1 MNPESGRRFGPYEI
15 QSRLGGGGMGHVFRA
30 WDARLHR
37 EVAIKL
43 LNHEYAMPG
52 MRERFLREARAAS
65 ALNHP
70 NICTIFDIGEQDG
83 DPYLVMELLQGE
95 TLKDRIL
102 NHTMQLDEILCV
114 ARDTAEA
121 LGAAHLKGVVH
132 RDIKPANIF
141 LVDKPN
147 GGTQAKVLDFGLA
160 KIEGGVLG
168 SRGRSLDITTAGA
181 TVGTLA
187 YMSPEQARGEQL
199 DSRSDLFSLGVV
211 MYEMATR
218 HVPFQ
223 GATSALV
230 FVQLLNHAPEPVRE
244 WNDAVPR
251 ELEKI
256 IFKLLAKERTAR
268 FQTARELELALI
280 ALTEK
285 GSGGWLRKAVATVP
299 LVRAQDPVARGKRL
313 TRAAASSDPGL
324 QSAPPRAPTPVPPAM
339 PAAEHEATAPNGS
352 SADQVLRP
360 VARIPRPD
368 GTANPARNT
377 PVPARAT
384 PAPPN
389 GVVSTFSTVTP
400 GAMPSG
406 SLTPSQRLAHGRL
419 SANAAEGDVSAESP
433 ADGSVAQSP
442 QAPLGTRP
450 DTPHPPSRDPSLAP
464 ESHSPLEFAAS
475 GTSIA
480 GFEDHPAAY
489 LQPGRVKPGY
499 NPPSPDLDETFPPL
513 ITPDR
518 PRSRWNLPFQPLW
531 LGLSGIAAIF
541 IACLLFVYFN
551 HARFSSV
558 PLSRSDVVVLTEVE
572 NRTGDQ
578 SLDNSVTEALRIE
591 LAQSR
596 YFTLRSGDSYRAARR
611 LLALTAPSGSGESGT
626 LAARKAAERLGAKAY
641 IFGSVSGTS
650 APYTLHIDLRD
661 IASNDI
667 LASAESHPSSLQQM
681 PSAIDQVAGDL
692 RAAVGEPRASIDA
705 TSTPIAGEGSS
716 NLAAVQLYAEA
727 ESLISARQPVGALAD
742 LQQAVTLDPKFIQAH
757 LKLAVLYQ
765 QLRAEAAAEDSA
777 RMALNASGSAGE
789 RTRTLAQAIFERE
802 ASGDYAH
809 ETTLLRHLVSLYPHD
824 SEVLT
829 LLAESLRLQ
838 GHMAEALTDA
848 QQAITEDPFHAPAYL
863 QAEMALV
870 GLDRYDAAYQ
880 LDLQAQRLDLG
891 RPGDA
896 LAAADLDH
904 RQEIVGQLVADLPVG
919 KIEYRP
925 DWTYG
930 IYLDTSGR
938 LAAGATLWRSR
949 AEAAA
954 QNDSLKS
961 ASSFL
966 LAQAAV
972 DRALLG
978 QCATA
983 VAMLPAGGATQPT
996 LSGRTVLFNSAITAA
1011 LCGDSA
1017 RATQLAS
1024 VLRQRYPQSYEVNGY
1039 FLADIQAAEDLRDK
1053 RPADAL
1059 DALAPA
1065 RGFDLISITPFLRG
1079 QAHVAQHEVAVGIV
1093 DFQTE
1098 LAHPGVTYIVGNDV
1112 YPAAQIGVARAFA
1125 DSGDL
1130 GNSAEAYRKFL
1141 ILWNAA
1147 DPGNPLLN
1155 EAKTRSGY

>member
-15 QSRLGGGGMGHVFRA
+15 QSRLGGGGMGHVYRA

-102 NHTMQLDEILCV
+102 NHTMQLDEIISV

-121 LGAAHLKGVVH
+121 LGAAHSKGVVH
-132 RDIKPANIF
+132 RDVKPANIF

-168 SRGRSLDITTAGA
+168 ARGRSLDITTAGA

-211 MYEMATR
+211 MYEMTTR

-230 FVQLLNHAPEPVRE
+230 FVQLLNHPPEPVRE

-280 ALTEK
+280 ALSEK
-285 GSGGWLRKAVATVP
+285 GSGGWLRKAAAAVP

-313 TRAAASSDPGL
+313 TRTAISSDPGL
-324 QSAPPRAPTPVPPAM
+324 QSSPPRPITPVPAVVPS
-339 PAAEHEATAPNGS
+339 PEQPTPTPNAS
-352 SADQVLRP
+352 SADQIIRP
-360 VARIPRPD
+360 VARIPRPE
-368 GTANPARNT
+368 GTPNPDRVTPNPDRVTPVQARST
-377 PVPARAT
+377 PVPT
-384 PAPPN
+384 H
-389 GVVSTFSTVTP
+389 GVVSTFSP
-400 GAMPSG
+400 IPPSSPPSMPSG
-406 SLTPSQRLAHGRL
+406 SLTPSQRLAQGRMSTIAPERELAANQAASEVPAPSRLTPPAENADSHEQPTPRL
-419 SANAAEGDVSAESP
+419 S
-433 ADGSVAQSP
+433 
-442 QAPLGTRP
+442 
-450 DTPHPPSRDPSLAP
+450 
-464 ESHSPLEFAAS
+464 
-475 GTSIA
+475 
-480 GFEDHPAAY
+480 
-489 LQPGRVKPGY
+489 LQPSDTATATAEDENDSALYPVVSQSHA
-499 NPPSPDLDETFPPL
+499 SPDLDETFPPL

-518 PRSRWNLPFQPLW
+518 PHSKWNLPFQPLW
-531 LGLSGIAAIF
+531 LGLSGIAIIF
-541 IACLLFVYFN
+541 IACALFVYLN
-551 HARFSSV
+551 HSRFSSV
-558 PLSRSDVVVLTEVE
+558 PLNRADVVVLTDVE

-578 SLDNSVTEALRIE
+578 SLDNSVTEALRID
-591 LAQSR
+591 LQQSR
-596 YFTLRSGDSYRAARR
+596 YFTLRSGESYRAARR
-611 LLALTAPSGSGESGT
+611 LLALAAPSSAGETGT
-626 LAARKAAERLGAKAY
+626 LPARKAAERIGAKAY
-641 IFGSVSGTS
+641 IFGAISGS
-650 APYTLHIDLRD
+650 AAPYTLHIELRD
-661 IASNDI
+661 VNSNDI
-667 LASAESHPSSLQQM
+667 VASAESHPGSLQQV

-705 TSTPIAGEGSS
+705 TSTPLSSEGSS
-716 NLAAVQLYAEA
+716 NLAAVQLYADA
-727 ESLISARQPVGALAD
+727 ETLISAHQPIGAVAD

-757 LKLAVLYQ
+757 LKLAILYQ
-765 QLRAEAAAEDSA
+765 HLRAETAAEDSA
-777 RMALNASGSAGE
+777 RLALAATGSAGE
-789 RTRTLAQAIFERE
+789 RTRTIAQAVFERE
-802 ASGDYAH
+802 STGDYAH
-809 ETTLLRHLVSLYPHD
+809 ETALLRHLIAIYPHD
-824 SEVLT
+824 AETLT

-838 GHMAEALTDA
+838 GHMAEALTFA
-848 QQAITEDPFHAPAYL
+848 QQAITEDAFNAVAYT
-863 QAEMALV
+863 QAETAFI

-880 LDLQAQRLDLG
+880 LDLQAQRLNLA
-891 RPGDA
+891 RPGDS

-904 RQEIVGQLVADLPVG
+904 RQQVVDELIADLPVG

-925 DWTYG
+925 DWFYG
-930 IYLDTSGR
+930 IYLDSVGR

-949 AEAAA
+949 AEAAG

-961 ASSFL
+961 AAGYL
-966 LAQAAV
+966 LAQAAL

-978 QCATA
+978 ECSNALA
-983 VAMLPAGGATQPT
+983 LLPPGGSGP
-996 LSGRTVLFNSAITAA
+996 LGRTALFNTAMAEA
-1011 LCGDSA
+1011 LCGGPAQPD
-1017 RATQLAS
+1017 QLAAE
-1024 VLRQRYPQSYEVNGY
+1024 LRQRYPQSFEVNSY
-1039 FLADIQAAEDLRDK
+1039 FLADIQAAEDLHDK

-1059 DALAPA
+1059 TALAPA

-1079 QAHVAQHEVAVGIV
+1079 QAHVSQHEFAVGIV

-1098 LAHPGVTYIVGNDV
+1098 LAHRGVTYIVGNNV
-1112 YPAAQIGVARAFA
+1112 YPASEIGVARAFA
-1125 DSGDL
+1125 DSGDV

-1141 ILWNAA
+1141 ILWSAA
-1147 DPGNPLLN
+1147 DPGNPLVN
-1155 EAKTRSGY
+1155 EAKSHSSY